1 MNNSNF
7 LANDVTIGLMM
18 ALSSVI
24 VGIAIGFCVATLLSV
39 LKMVDYYFNHIN
51 YSSEFRNESDDIE
64 FPPKKYI
71 GAIII
76 FVGLFFTLGMMLK

>member
-1 MNNSNF
+1 
-7 LANDVTIGLMM
+7 
-18 ALSSVI
+18 
-24 VGIAIGFCVATLLSV
+24 
-39 LKMVDYYFNHIN
+39 MVDYYFNHIN
-51 YSSEFRNESDDIE
+51 YSSELRNEPDDIE